1 MSVLVRKKH
10 TVQKYLDV
18 IISPLVV
25 VVGVF
30 FIFLDIV
37 TDSSNNYR

>member
-25 VVGVF
+25 VVGF
-30 FIFLDIV
+30 FFYLPGY
-37 TDSSNNYR
+37 SY